1 MIEQMLDAVL
11 EPGYSANEAT
21 CGLWS
26 QQKHGVVEVEG
37 DLFGWPKGGVD
48 F

>member
-1 MIEQMLDAVL
+1 MIEQMLDVL
-11 EPGYSANEAT
+11 ESGYSANEAI

-26 QQKHGVVEVEG
+26 QQKHGVEVEG
-37 DLFGWPKGGVD
+37 DVFGCGVD